1 MIGTRGGWLGGV
13 GWGWGCGWGGM
24 GGVAVTCLILFIPC
38 SCMLMAR
45 AWCIGIGNFARS
57 APCCYSMPSCS
68 WMAARVTPGRRP
80 GVLPLLMRHSP
91 LALSMQKM
99 YDIDNRIYTP
109 ELKWRMQSTS
119 YSQRNIVHSKKSLQ
133 QNQPKSIKTKHQI
146 IDQQMGTDG
155 QQKITRD
162 RKSVV

>member
-1 MIGTRGGWLGGV
+1 MIGTRGGWVGGGGGKVGV
-13 GWGWGCGWGGM
+13 GVGVGVGWGGM
-24 GGVAVTCLILFIPC
+24 GGHAAMCLILFILC
-38 SCMLMAR
+38 SCMLMAP
-45 AWCIGIGNFARS
+45 AWCIGIGDFARS

-80 GVLPLLMRHSP
+80 SVLPLLTRHSP

-109 ELKWRMQSTS
+109 ELKWCMQSTS

-133 QNQPKSIKTKHQI
+133 
-146 IDQQMGTDG
+146 
-155 QQKITRD
+155 
-162 RKSVV
+162 